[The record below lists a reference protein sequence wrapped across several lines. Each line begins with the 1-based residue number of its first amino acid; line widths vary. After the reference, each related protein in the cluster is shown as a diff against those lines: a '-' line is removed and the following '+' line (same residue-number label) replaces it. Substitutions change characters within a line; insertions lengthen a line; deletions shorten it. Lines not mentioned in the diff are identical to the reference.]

1 MVSYD
6 HYRTSFARVFCMR
19 LKELYTMK
27 NKYRSP
33 QLSWDDLEPQALIC
47 DSYESGIDD
56 YDLVEVDWNAN
67 S

>member
-1 MVSYD
+1 
-6 HYRTSFARVFCMR
+6 
-19 LKELYTMK
+19 MK
-27 NKYRSP
+27 SKYRSP

-56 YDLVEVDWNAN
+56 YDLVDVDWNAN